1 MKKITEKILSQ
12 MGLGKEYANVVDKV
26 LKDIGYLEKAYAEE
40 ADIYAAHNGCI
51 YAYMEDT
58 IYRFMVETD
67 GYYQS
72 SCGYGRGCI
81 YTKEEFTAI

>member
-12 MGLGKEYANVVDKV
+12 MELGKEYANTVDKV
-26 LKDIGYLEKAYAEE
+26 LRAIHYLEKAYAEE
-40 ADIYAAHNGCI
+40 AEIYASYNGCI

-67 GYYQS
+67 GFFES
-72 SCGYGRGCI
+72 HCGYGRNDI

>member
-12 MGLGKEYANVVDKV
+12 MELGKEYAKVVDKV
-26 LKDIGYLEKAYAEE
+26 LKDIGYLEKASAEK
-40 ADIYAAHNGCI
+40 ADIYTAYNGCI

-58 IYRFMVETD
+58 VYRFYLVDD